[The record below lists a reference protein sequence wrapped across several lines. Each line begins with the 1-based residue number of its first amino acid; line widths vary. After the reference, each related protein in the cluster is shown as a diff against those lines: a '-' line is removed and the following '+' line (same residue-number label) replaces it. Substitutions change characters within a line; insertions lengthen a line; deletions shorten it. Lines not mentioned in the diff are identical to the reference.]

1 MVPRLLLLIGALLIG
16 GCATTSSSTSLLPDH
31 PASVDAPE
39 APYAPPPSP
48 LAGDRT
54 DSSPTSAPGA
64 TARGHV
70 HHGASS
76 QPAATDSAG
85 TTMMGEQPTAQPQQV
100 TTTYTCPMHAD
111 VVQSSPGE
119 CPKCGMR
126 LVKRPSSGGLA
137 PHEGGHHD

>member
-16 GCATTSSSTSLLPDH
+16 GCATTSSSTSLQPDH

-39 APYAPPPSP
+39 APYTPSPSP

-54 DSSPTSAPGA
+54 DSSPTSAPEVTG
-64 TARGHV
+64 TGHA
-70 HHGASS
+70 HHGPSS
-76 QPAATDSAG
+76 QSAATSSAG
-85 TTMMGEQPTAQPQQV
+85 ATMMGEQPAAQPQQAAA
-100 TTTYTCPMHAD
+100 TYTCPMHAD
-111 VVQSSPGE
+111 VVQSAPGE